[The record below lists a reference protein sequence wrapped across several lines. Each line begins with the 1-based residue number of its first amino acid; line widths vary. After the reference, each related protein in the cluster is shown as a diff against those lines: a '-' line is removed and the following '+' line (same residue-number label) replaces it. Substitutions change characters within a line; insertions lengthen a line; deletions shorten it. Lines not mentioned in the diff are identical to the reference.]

1 MAEAS
6 APIPLTTISDILG
19 GFLVETFIV
28 AILCGVAITKGYEY
42 WRHSSQ
48 DSLWFRTG
56 IVLVLAAELSN
67 TAFTIQLVYFYCIS
81 GFGRP
86 ENLGMISCHHVDRS
100 VGVIVLTGS
109 LVTLYTHLC
118 RNNLLSGFLC
128 DGFSS
133 VSFSPSLF
141 YPFSSIYTML
151 CTFLLWY
158 CACRLFSPPTCDR
171 YKSSDW
177 MDYRHTSRNSILVT
191 TDVSTTAAIDT
202 VISVGLVLN
211 LRSRRTGIE
220 DFDDLLHK
228 LVVYA
233 INNGI
238 LATCNSFLIVITFRL
253 TAFKQFL
260 LFKDSLAFAGLII
273 VSHKLYAISLL
284 GTLTSR
290 RIIRKHLSDRNSIE
304 FTERFTTQM
313 MVCTEVQAQEGLDSK
328 YAYPPGNYPA
338 VHVV

>member
-67 TAFTIQLVYFYCIS
+67 TGFTIQLVYFYCIS

-86 ENLGMISCHHVDRS
+86 ENLGMISWS
-100 VGVIVLTGS
+100 VGVVVLTGS
-109 LVTLYTHLC
+109 LVTLYTHLFFVRRIQLMSQTWRC
-118 RNNLLSGFLC
+118 KAISHALYFFVVVLC
-128 DGFSS
+128 A
-133 VSFSPSLF
+133 L
-141 YPFSSIYTML
+141 
-151 CTFLLWY
+151 
-158 CACRLFSPPTCDR
+158 RLANVVIIC
-171 YKSSDW
+171 KSSDW

-238 LATCNSFLIVITFRL
+238 LATCNSFLIVITF
-253 TAFKQFL
+253 L

-313 MVCTEVQAQEGLDSK
+313 MVCTEVHAQEGLDSK